1 MFIWDIQNIEVLNM
15 YSRNL
20 PRENKLRCQSWYRIK
35 YWGNNITRTCFLS
48 DYARWICNEMLY
60 ILFIHFNKIKKIRY
74 EASPYIISGKVICL
88 HIFFLECTLVS
99 YRASFS
105 WMSFSCRLRCTW
117 IHIIWKLVCHSIL
130 ISSEFKRMN

>member
-15 YSRNL
+15 YSWNL

-74 EASPYIISGKVICL
+74 EASPYIISGKVMCL
-88 HIFFLECTLVS
+88 HNFFRMYISFVQSKLFLNVIFL
-99 YRASFS
+99 SFKVYMDTYNLKVGLS
-105 WMSFSCRLRCTW
+105 LDSN
-117 IHIIWKLVCHSIL
+117 I
-130 ISSEFKRMN
+130 

>member
-88 HIFFLECTLVS
+88 HIFFRM
-99 YRASFS
+99 YISFVQS
-105 WMSFSCRLRCTW
+105 KLFLNVIFLSFKVYMDTYNLKVGLSLDCN
-117 IHIIWKLVCHSIL
+117 I
-130 ISSEFKRMN
+130 